1 MTTHQVWCQQ
11 ESRTSLAD
19 EDTGQVKLLSE
30 GRRLIDSGKP
40 KEAIEY
46 FDKVLANFKAKYGN
60 SEKRIYCARDSMESL
75 TYLMTA
81 AEEKRDALVFSGTWA
96 GAYFMKGYALLES
109 GRISEAKSSIE
120 QALAL
125 SPHNSQYLS
134 EMGYIYQV
142 EKNWAKS
149 LKYYKD
155 AENCAEAFS
164 PSEDKLHELGV
175 ARRGLGYVLVELGRL
190 SEAEEK
196 YRQCLKSDPN
206 DEKAKSELEYI
217 HSLQKIRESNNKYT
231 PNNSLQRTSPGIH

>member
-1 MTTHQVWCQQ
+1 MIDMNNLKLALPILLILTAHPVWCQQ
-11 ESRTSLAD
+11 ESRTSSAD
-19 EDTGQVKLLSE
+19 EDAGQVKLLSE
-30 GRRLIDSGKP
+30 GRRLLDSGKP

-46 FDKVLANFKAKYGN
+46 FDKVLANFEAKYGN
-60 SEKRIYCARDSMESL
+60 SEKRIYCARDSTESL
-75 TYLMTA
+75 TYLIIA
-81 AEEKRDALVFSGTWA
+81 AEEKRDALVLTGTWA

-120 QALAL
+120 QALVL

-134 EMGYIYQV
+134 EMGYVYQI
-142 EKNWAKS
+142 EKNWPKA
-149 LKYYKD
+149 LKYFEE

-164 PSEDKLHELGV
+164 PPEDKLHELGV

-206 DEKAKSELEYI
+206 DKKAKNELEYI
-217 HSLQKIRESNNKYT
+217 HSLQKNKE
-231 PNNSLQRTSPGIH
+231 R